1 MTNFNYAVLVNILNL
16 VLSFLILNIYLNTFL
31 DKRTGNVF
39 ARFSVWIL
47 YILWQIFLMQD
58 IEMPIYMKLLISTG
72 LITIICSSL
81 YKGDLLTKII
91 IAFLI
96 SIFWAIMEF
105 IAEYILLLFNVN
117 ISSFQFAGT
126 LVSKI
131 MTLGIIRLL
140 QLFFKNENIYGI
152 SEKYKIALLIVIMG
166 NMLVVYNIFAIG
178 IDDREFVRLL
188 ITFLIMLMDN
198 VIIFKIYLRLAE
210 DMELKR
216 ANTVYEQQ
224 LELCTSHMH
233 EKEKLITDF
242 RNIKH
247 DIKQHFIVLKKY
259 LDSNDTEIA
268 KAYLETQFKEI
279 QFDFNEISKSDN
291 IIVDAIVNSKYMLAK
306 KYNIKL
312 NASINIPMLLP
323 FESGDI
329 SVLLGN
335 ILDNAIEASMSLTN
349 EMKVIELT
357 ITYDKNILVI
367 VCSNNYLGN
376 LVKNKRGVLMS
387 SKEDYNNHGFGLRSI
402 NKIAEKYHGAAT
414 IDYSESKFIL
424 KVILCNL

>member
-198 VIIFKIYLRLAE
+198 VIIF
-210 DMELKR
+210 
-216 ANTVYEQQ
+216 VY
-224 LELCTSHMH
+224 
-233 EKEKLITDF
+233 
-242 RNIKH
+242 
-247 DIKQHFIVLKKY
+247 Y
-259 LDSNDTEIA
+259 A
-268 KAYLETQFKEI
+268 
-279 QFDFNEISKSDN
+279 
-291 IIVDAIVNSKYMLAK
+291 
-306 KYNIKL
+306 
-312 NASINIPMLLP
+312 
-323 FESGDI
+323 
-329 SVLLGN
+329 
-335 ILDNAIEASMSLTN
+335 
-349 EMKVIELT
+349 
-357 ITYDKNILVI
+357 
-367 VCSNNYLGN
+367 
-376 LVKNKRGVLMS
+376 
-387 SKEDYNNHGFGLRSI
+387 
-402 NKIAEKYHGAAT
+402 
-414 IDYSESKFIL
+414 
-424 KVILCNL
+424 

>member
-152 SEKYKIALLIVIMG
+152 STL
-166 NMLVVYNIFAIG
+166 
-178 IDDREFVRLL
+178 
-188 ITFLIMLMDN
+188 
-198 VIIFKIYLRLAE
+198 
-210 DMELKR
+210 
-216 ANTVYEQQ
+216 
-224 LELCTSHMH
+224 S
-233 EKEKLITDF
+233 
-242 RNIKH
+242 
-247 DIKQHFIVLKKY
+247 
-259 LDSNDTEIA
+259 
-268 KAYLETQFKEI
+268 
-279 QFDFNEISKSDN
+279 
-291 IIVDAIVNSKYMLAK
+291 
-306 KYNIKL
+306 
-312 NASINIPMLLP
+312 
-323 FESGDI
+323 
-329 SVLLGN
+329 
-335 ILDNAIEASMSLTN
+335 
-349 EMKVIELT
+349 
-357 ITYDKNILVI
+357 
-367 VCSNNYLGN
+367 
-376 LVKNKRGVLMS
+376 
-387 SKEDYNNHGFGLRSI
+387 RS
-402 NKIAEKYHGAAT
+402 A
-414 IDYSESKFIL
+414 
-424 KVILCNL
+424 